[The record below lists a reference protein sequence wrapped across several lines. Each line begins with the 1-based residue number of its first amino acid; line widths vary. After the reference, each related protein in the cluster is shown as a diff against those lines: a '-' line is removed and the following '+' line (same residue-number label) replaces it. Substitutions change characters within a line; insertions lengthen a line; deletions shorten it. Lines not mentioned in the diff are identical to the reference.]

1 MGYRNVF
8 GNKVTGTHSPAEVS
22 TGPTGLIPDSFLRH
36 LASGEYAQFYGSI
49 CWERA
54 RNQGSRHAAV
64 GAGAE
69 GWRGRGGGVIP
80 TSQGN
85 HSLALSVK
93 RKIGTVSIQSL
104 NRIKSFYSKFESN

>member
-49 CWERA
+49 CCERA

-69 GWRGRGGGVIP
+69 GGGGAGGGGGVRAARWD
-80 TSQGN
+80 G
-85 HSLALSVK
+85 LCDA
-93 RKIGTVSIQSL
+93 
-104 NRIKSFYSKFESN
+104 